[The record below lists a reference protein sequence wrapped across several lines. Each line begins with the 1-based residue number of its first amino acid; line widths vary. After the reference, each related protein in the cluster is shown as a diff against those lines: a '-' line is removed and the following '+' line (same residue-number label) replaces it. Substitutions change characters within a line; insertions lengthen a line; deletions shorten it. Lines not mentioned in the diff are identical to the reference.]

1 MEVKTHHRHILN
13 LAAEDNPN
21 NARVDSYNKSLG
33 YRECLA
39 QGWIEELPKPAG
51 NGLYFRI
58 TPAGAEVRYRP
69 KVKSVPKRK
78 PYGEVSNF
86 QPRGSHSA
94 GAETPLNGTR
104 RIYRVVQLLSA
115 A

>member
-1 MEVKTHHRHILN
+1 MTMQVKAHHRRILD

-21 NARVDSYNKSLG
+21 NARVDGYSKSLG

-39 QGWIEELPKPAG
+39 QGWIEELPKLTG

-58 TPAGAEVRYRP
+58 TPAGAEACSQP

-78 PYGEVSNF
+78 QLPMAKPRISTLPERIPLVSKR
-86 QPRGSHSA
+86 P
-94 GAETPLNGTR
+94 
-104 RIYRVVQLLSA
+104 
-115 A
+115 